1 MARTRRRGA
10 VFTAPPAASQARRG
24 ALDRASPN
32 VMGLASLRLDIGVF
46 CDFLSSF
53 LLFGA
58 FSGLDFLGRA
68 LSRPQ
73 VGRRTTTGRTARCAA
88 GCEVIKR
95 RSQFNRAEEQ
105 L

>member
-1 MARTRRRGA
+1 
-10 VFTAPPAASQARRG
+10 
-24 ALDRASPN
+24 
-32 VMGLASLRLDIGVF
+32 MGLASLRLDIGVF

-73 VGRRTTTGRTARCAA
+73 VGRRTTTGRTARCAVKSLSA
-88 GCEVIKR
+88 DLNLTVLKNSYDRMYLCTR
-95 RSQFNRAEEQ
+95 
-105 L
+105 LD